1 MFPKESWQGR
11 TAKQAFGALNMGLT
25 AKNDMFNKSIINKGT
40 QEGFN
45 VSGGAHDLTTQ
56 GGSID

>member
-1 MFPKESWQGR
+1 
-11 TAKQAFGALNMGLT
+11 MGLT